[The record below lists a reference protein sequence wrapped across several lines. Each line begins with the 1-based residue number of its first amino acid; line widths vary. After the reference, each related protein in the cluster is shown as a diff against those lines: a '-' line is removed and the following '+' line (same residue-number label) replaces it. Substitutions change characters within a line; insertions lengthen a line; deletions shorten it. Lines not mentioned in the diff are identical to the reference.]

1 MYYFTE
7 KTLKL
12 NNIADAIENSKKTYY
27 EQEYQKVLDLY
38 EIKEFPKYEYEFS
51 KVIYRNIYKYF
62 NEMTILKGKDA
73 NLKEHMAV
81 INDEGLIG
89 VISKVYKNTAKVE
102 LLTNKDIN
110 VSVKIN
116 EVYGMLHID
125 NFNELIVDSITNYD
139 NVAVG
144 DYIYTSGLGNLPA
157 NIYIGKVKEIKK
169 DQSGISKTL
178 IVDKTIDFNKLD
190 YVAVLKNGVENE

>member
-1 MYYFTE
+1 MRQYKINAVIFLLLFLVIIFKDSMYYFTE

-73 NLKEHMAV
+73 NLKEHMV
-81 INDEGLIG
+81 
-89 VISKVYKNTAKVE
+89 
-102 LLTNKDIN
+102 
-110 VSVKIN
+110 
-116 EVYGMLHID
+116 
-125 NFNELIVDSITNYD
+125 
-139 NVAVG
+139 
-144 DYIYTSGLGNLPA
+144 
-157 NIYIGKVKEIKK
+157 
-169 DQSGISKTL
+169 
-178 IVDKTIDFNKLD
+178 
-190 YVAVLKNGVENE
+190 